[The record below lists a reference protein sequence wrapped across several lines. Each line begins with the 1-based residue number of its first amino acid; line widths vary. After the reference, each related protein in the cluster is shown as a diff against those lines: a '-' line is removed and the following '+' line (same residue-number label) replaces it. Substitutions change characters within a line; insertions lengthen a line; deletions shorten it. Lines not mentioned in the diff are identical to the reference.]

1 MEVIEYET
9 PESWEDKGMNWN
21 TPDPANADYVMAIR
35 QAIMERCA
43 ALHMGVDARVFKIS
57 PWKTISRTAVTGIV
71 DTVSRL
77 AGHFVNLGWEEFE
90 EDWSDFP
97 KMWTYGDLIQ
107 ERNCRLYEYAPY
119 GSLRENGGEWLKQI
133 RNAIDKLT
141 VIRAVDAYG
150 TSYTRY
156 GSRHD
161 PPFGESIGDAM
172 QEAMDNAEIGPYAG
186 QFPTS
191 VYAWS
196 GNTHWKCPSP
206 DYDGPPEN
214 NQDGYC
220 GYARGE
226 AYRITAVTNWLL
238 GAKFDIF
245 AAVLAEKPTGPVPYS
260 QQLDTSIFDSGS
272 SGLQEGLNWTER
284 VHVEDPYSFEL
295 VLGDVDTIPKN
306 ATVPVS
312 EFDDEGNAIK
322 RHSAKLGWVGRSYG
336 FLDYGVE
343 GVFSFRSKEG

>member
-43 ALHMGVDARVFKIS
+43 ALHRGVDRRVLRIS
-57 PWKTISRTAVTGIV
+57 PWKT
-71 DTVSRL
+71 VSRDVVAGVVNSLSSL
-77 AGHFVNLGWEEFE
+77 AREFVNLGWEDFE

-97 KMWTYGDLIQ
+97 RMWTYGDLVQ
-107 ERNCRLYEYAPY
+107 ERDCRLWEYAPY
-119 GSLRENGGEWLKQI
+119 GSLRENGGAWLKQV
-133 RNAIDKLT
+133 RNAIDRLT
-141 VIRAVDAYG
+141 VIRAEAVRG
-150 TSYTRY
+150 TSYTRS

-172 QEAMDNAEIGPYAG
+172 RQAMDEETVAAYDGG
-186 QFPTS
+186 FPSS

-196 GNTHWKCPSP
+196 GNTHWKCPRP
-206 DYDGPPEN
+206 NWEGDPAD

-220 GYARGE
+220 GYAQGL
-226 AYRITAVTNWLL
+226 AYRITAVRSWLL
-238 GAKFDIF
+238 GAEFDIF
-245 AAVLAEKPTGPVPYS
+245 AAVLSERPTGPVPFS
-260 QQLDTSIFDSGS
+260 QQLDTSIFDGGS
-272 SGLQEGLNWTER
+272 SGLREGFNWTDR
-284 VHVEDPYSFEL
+284 VHVSDPFQFEL
-295 VLGDVDTIPKN
+295 TLGDIESIPKN
-306 ATVPVS
+306 GTVPSS

-322 RHSAKLGWVGRSYG
+322 RHSAKIGWTGRAWG

-343 GVFSFRSKEG
+343 GGFYFRSKEA